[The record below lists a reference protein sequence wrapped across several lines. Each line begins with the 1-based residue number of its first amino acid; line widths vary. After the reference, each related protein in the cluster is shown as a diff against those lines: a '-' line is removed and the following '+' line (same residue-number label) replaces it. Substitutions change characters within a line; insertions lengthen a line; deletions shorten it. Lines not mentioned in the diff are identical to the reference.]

1 MQARLDCMKG
11 AWLSIIGLASGTKT
25 SVKAGASHGLGHALG
40 GTAGMPH
47 GETSCVM
54 LPHVL
59 RYNASVNA
67 DRQAV
72 IGSSIGD
79 AAKPLADIVEGLV
92 SHLGLPGR
100 LRDAGVSESVLEAV
114 ATAALHDPLMA
125 SNPRPIESI
134 AEITHLLRQA
144 W

>member
-1 MQARLDCMKG
+1 
-11 AWLSIIGLASGTKT
+11 
-25 SVKAGASHGLGHALG
+25 
-40 GTAGMPH
+40 
-47 GETSCVM
+47 M

-59 RYNASVNA
+59 RYNASINA

-79 AAKPLADIVEGLV
+79 AVQPLASLVEGLV

-114 ATAALHDPLMA
+114 ARAALHDPLMA

-134 AEITHLLRQA
+134 TEIRQLLRQA

>member
-1 MQARLDCMKG
+1 
-11 AWLSIIGLASGTKT
+11 
-25 SVKAGASHGLGHALG
+25 
-40 GTAGMPH
+40 
-47 GETSCVM
+47 
-54 LPHVL
+54 VL

-67 DRQAV
+67 ARQAV
-72 IGSSIGD
+72 IVSSIGD
-79 AAKPLADIVEGLV
+79 VARPLADIVEGLV

-100 LRDAGVSESVLEAV
+100 LRDAGISESVLAAV

-134 AEITHLLRQA
+134 TEIMQLLRQA